1 MNYRYNVELRMKRA
15 GLYEAVETNT
25 GVSLGRVCSMPNENA
40 WFVAHLCGRAGLVK
54 CATLEAVKWE
64 LERYCQANPRE
75 IDGAHRAI
83 LAQRARAIST
93 EPVEPAPAL
102 QGAMPL

>member
-1 MNYRYNVELRMKRA
+1 MSRYNVELQRRRA
-15 GLYEAVETNT
+15 GLYEAIETNT

-54 CATLEAVKWE
+54 QATLEAVKWE
-64 LERYCQANPRE
+64 LQRYCRANPRE
-75 IDGAHRAI
+75 IEDAYRAI

-93 EPVEPAPAL
+93 EPVEPAPEL